1 VSAVAPPVNGH
12 PAFWAR
18 PVCDTN
24 QCDLSSAM
32 VVWSYAPGGWAWLR
46 GPSRDDALKIAGKVT
61 FGASTAPA
69 IRFPVRLTG
78 ARPSWRVRTVQSAP
92 SGGVLTAQQWDLGTA
107 VSSGRPDGATA
118 PSFTVG
124 PQRTL
129 RGFCNLQPSRAVR
142 HRIINGFRVTTT
154 TTAQG
159 TQICAPHA
167 RGMLV
172 YIFTGA
178 NVAPDAIAIFAHH
191 LRLLGASPAAWT
203 TRPLG

>member
-1 VSAVAPPVNGH
+1 VKGH
-12 PAFWAR
+12 RAFWAR

-24 QCDLSSAM
+24 QCDMSSAM

-46 GPSRDDALKIAGKVT
+46 GPSRGDALKIAGKVT

-78 ARPSWRVRTVQSAP
+78 VRPSWRVRLVQSGP
-92 SGGVLTAQQWDLGTA
+92 SGGVLTAQQWDLGTTA
-107 VSSGRPDGATA
+107 SAGRPDGATA
-118 PSFTVG
+118 PSFTVV

-154 TTAQG
+154 ITAQG
-159 TQICAPHA
+159 AQICAPDA

-172 YIFTGA
+172 YIGTLA
-178 NVAPDAIAIFAHH
+178 NVAPDAIAIFARH
-191 LRLLGASPAAWT
+191 LRLLGANPAVWT
-203 TRPLG
+203 TRPLGGPG